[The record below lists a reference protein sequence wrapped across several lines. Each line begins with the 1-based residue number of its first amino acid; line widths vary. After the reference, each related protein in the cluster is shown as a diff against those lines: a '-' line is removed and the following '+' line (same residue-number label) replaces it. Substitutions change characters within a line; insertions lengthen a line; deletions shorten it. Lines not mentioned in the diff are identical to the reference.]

1 MVSVSTKSV
10 LDLITTPC
18 DVAGLHRLS
27 IGSVVGALWLQ
38 THFPSA
44 DWDTLLAGKA
54 SFSSDC
60 VDSLMA
66 DARSAG
72 LNVQQLVVVES

>member
-1 MVSVSTKSV
+1 MVSVSTQSV

-38 THFPSA
+38 THFPCEE
-44 DWDTLLAGKA
+44 WETLLGDQ
-54 SFSSDC
+54 SCFGSDC
-60 VDSLMA
+60 INDLLS
-66 DARSAG
+66 DAQVAG
-72 LNVQQLVVVES
+72 LQVFQPAVVES

>member
-1 MVSVSTKSV
+1 M
-10 LDLITTPC
+10 DLITRPC
-18 DVAGLHRLS
+18 DVAGLHRLT
-27 IGSVVGALWLQ
+27 IGSVIGALWLQ
-38 THFPSA
+38 THFPRS
-44 DWDTLLAGKA
+44 DWDTLLSGQA